1 MKIMNI
7 KYDSVADG
15 EGVRSVVFTAGCPH
29 FCRGCHNPKSWN
41 INNGEEV
48 SVEQIVAQL
57 EYAGHKR
64 VTISGG
70 DPFFQSKSL
79 SELVK
84 ELKRIEYD
92 IWVYTGYTFEELK
105 SMESHDVDDTLDAI
119 DVLVDGR
126 FVESLK
132 CPMLQYRG
140 SSNQKILY
148 LKDGSICKTS

>member
-41 INNGEEV
+41 INNGEEM
-48 SVEQIVAQL
+48 SIDEIVKEL
-57 EYAGHKR
+57 EFAGHKK

-70 DPFFQSKSL
+70 DPFYQPKSL
-79 SELVK
+79 RDLANR
-84 ELKRIEYD
+84 LAALDYN
-92 IWVYTGYTFEELK
+92 IWVYTGYTLDELK
-105 SMESHDVDDTLDAI
+105 DMNSIDVNGVLDAI
-119 DVLVDGR
+119 DTLVDGR

-132 CPMLQYRG
+132 CPSEAYKG
-140 SSNQKILY
+140 SSNQNIIH
-148 LKDGSICKTS
+148 LKG